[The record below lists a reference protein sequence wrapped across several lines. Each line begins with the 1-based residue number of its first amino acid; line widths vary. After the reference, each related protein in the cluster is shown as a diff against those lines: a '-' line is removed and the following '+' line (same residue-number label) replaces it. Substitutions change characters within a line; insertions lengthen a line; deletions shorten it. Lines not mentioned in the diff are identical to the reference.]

1 MERIIEVNNL
11 SYTYDDGTEALEDVS
26 FSVQP
31 NSRVAVMGPNGAGKS
46 TLLFHLNAL
55 YLAQKG
61 EIRVKSRRVCEEN
74 KEWVRQNVGLV
85 MQDPD
90 DQVFSASVFE
100 DVAFGLVNFGWQDR
114 AEIEHRVKWAL
125 ESLNIYD
132 LKDRPPHHLS
142 YGQKK
147 RAALA
152 GVLAVDPGIIIFDE
166 PLAHLDPGGQSNLK
180 DILRDLQAEGKT
192 LITVT
197 HDVDFA
203 CSWADRIILL
213 KNGSLVGEGG
223 REILADSSLLAR
235 VNFSP
240 PAVIRLLENM
250 ESVNLPEAAELPLT
264 PEETA
269 DYLDGLME

>member
-1 MERIIEVNNL
+1 MERIIEVKNL

-55 YLAQKG
+55 YLAQEG

>member
-55 YLAQKG
+55 YLAQEG

>member
-1 MERIIEVNNL
+1 MERIIEVKNL

-55 YLAQKG
+55 YLAQEG

-250 ESVNLPEAAELPLT
+250 ENVNLPEAAELPLT

>member
-11 SYTYDDGTEALEDVS
+11 SHTYDDGTRALQDVS

-55 YLAQKG
+55 YLAQEG
-61 EIRVKSRRVCEEN
+61 DVRVKSRIACEEN

-125 ESLNIYD
+125 EALNIYD
-132 LKDRPPHHLS
+132 LRDRPPHHLS

-180 DILRDLQAEGKT
+180 NILKDLHAEGKT

-203 CSWADRIILL
+203 CGWADRIILL
-213 KNGSLVGEGG
+213 KNGSLIGEGG

-250 ESVNLPEAAELPLT
+250 ENVNLPQAAELPLT